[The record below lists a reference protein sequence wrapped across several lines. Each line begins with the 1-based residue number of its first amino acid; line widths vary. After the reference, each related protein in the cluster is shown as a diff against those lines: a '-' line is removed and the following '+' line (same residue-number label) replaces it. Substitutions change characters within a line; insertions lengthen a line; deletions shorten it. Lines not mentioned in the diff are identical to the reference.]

1 MLPWSTR
8 VSEPRAGRRNVPSFG
23 SLTSIGPFGAALG
36 VTVAFSLL
44 LALYV
49 ITGLVLFLVV
59 QVAVAVVGTDR
70 IVRLHP
76 QSRFHG
82 ATATVLYLFVPGLFA
97 LGAGLALHEL
107 EGAVWRFLLWA
118 VFSFLFLVTVRMEY
132 LTVDPEA
139 QTYELARFLLLF
151 AIYLTAL
158 LLFIVV
164 FTVDLP
170 VLLGMVLVGATTFL
184 LTVDILRELESDG
197 STLWIQS
204 GAVAVVL
211 AECRA
216 ALYFLSLADVLAGAF
231 MLITFYVTT
240 GLVQNQ
246 MSGRLDRGTWMVYTA
261 VAAVG
266 FLLVVFARLLGP

>member
-8 VSEPRAGRRNVPSFG
+8 VNDPRAGRRNVPSLERF
-23 SLTSIGPFGAALG
+23 SSAGPFSAALG
-36 VTVAFSLL
+36 LAIVFSFL
-44 LALYV
+44 LALYLV
-49 ITGLVLFLVV
+49 TGFAPFLVLLTV
-59 QVAVAVVGTDR
+59 VAVVGTDR
-70 IVRLHP
+70 LVRMHP

-97 LGAGLALHEL
+97 LGAGLALNEL
-107 EGAVWRFLLWA
+107 DGAVWRFILWA

-139 QTYELARFLLLF
+139 ETYELARFVLLF

-164 FTVDLP
+164 FTMDLS

-184 LTVDILRELESDG
+184 LTVDILRELEPDS

-204 GAVAVVL
+204 GAVAAVL

-231 MLITFYVTT
+231 MLITFYVAT

-246 MSGRLDRGTWMVYTA
+246 MSGRLDRGTWLVYA
-261 VAAVG
+261 GVAAVG
-266 FLLVVFARLLGP
+266 FLLVVFARLLGS